1 MKVTVEVYCSSF
13 EARQFLGLPDI
24 QPMQAA
30 VMAEVEKKVL
40 AEKDRFSPEVLLKSW
55 VALVP
60 QNQQQIQD
68 SFTAMFKQ
76 GFGASVPA
84 TIGASL
90 HSRSPKLLRVSCQR
104 AG

>member
-1 MKVTVEVYCSSF
+1 MKVTVEVDCTSF

-40 AEKDRFSPEVLLKSW
+40 AEMDRFSPEGLLKSW
-55 VALVP
+55 ISLGP
-60 QNQQQIQD
+60 QNPQQIQD

-76 GFGASVPA
+76 GFGGSMPA
-84 TIGASL
+84 NN
-90 HSRSPKLLRVSCQR
+90 
-104 AG
+104 

>member
-1 MKVTVEVYCSSF
+1 MKVTVEVDCTSF

-40 AEKDRFSPEVLLKSW
+40 AEIDRFSSEALLKSR
-55 VALVP
+55 VAHIP
-60 QNQQQIQD
+60 QNTQQIQD

-76 GFGASVPA
+76 GFGAS
-84 TIGASL
+84 I
-90 HSRSPKLLRVSCQR
+90 SPTN
-104 AG
+104 